1 MHLGIL
7 PHEYRKTKNLALMP
21 TQLLIWPDQE
31 PPICG
36 KLGDLGKDSHIV
48 IYPSSLMLFRS
59 HNKLACKVSLM
70 LAEPRSIHWKY
81 YRMMAILRWKFSYI
95 ITRYSQFSDRYSRV
109 LTMPVVE
116 SWVKPNANNVLQA
129 KNKLCSIIASG
140 KTELVGH
147 ILRHSTVDWIRKNTL
162 AVDVL
167 GRGYQPF
174 EKKEDGLL
182 LYNYSVIIEN
192 CQESDYF
199 SEKLLDCIL
208 CNTIPI
214 YWGCPNISD
223 YFDITGFL
231 ICNTEHELRT
241 SIKNLIEPSK
251 KQLAANARNQA
262 TATSLS
268 LLNNRVNNTIRAQAI
283 CNFPIN

>member
-1 MHLGIL
+1 
-7 PHEYRKTKNLALMP
+7 
-21 TQLLIWPDQE
+21 
-31 PPICG
+31 
-36 KLGDLGKDSHIV
+36 
-48 IYPSSLMLFRS
+48 
-59 HNKLACKVSLM
+59 
-70 LAEPRSIHWKY
+70 
-81 YRMMAILRWKFSYI
+81 
-95 ITRYSQFSDRYSRV
+95 
-109 LTMPVVE
+109 MPVVE

-140 KTELVGH
+140 KTEQVGH

-174 EKKEDGLL
+174 EEKEDGLL

-223 YFDITGFL
+223 YFDVTGFL

-268 LLNNRVNNTIRAQAI
+268 LLNNRVNSTIRAQAI